1 MDKGRF
7 CEINEIGIYGN
18 NDLYTGKD
26 LINFLYRLGS
36 YKKDYTV
43 INRFN
48 YSGRCPDGIYY
59 LEDNITVTEE
69 SNIIII
75 SFIINSYAS
84 FLKKVYYLDQIKS
97 LLNFNMGEKV
107 FIKSMPFFI
116 STISGIRF
124 NLDEEKFEYALEDCE
139 DCYWKYSDL
148 DSYGS

>member
-18 NDLYTGKD
+18 NDLDTGKD

-43 INRFN
+43 INRFD

-59 LEDNITVTEE
+59 LDSITARE
-69 SNIIII
+69 SSIIII
-75 SFIINSYAS
+75 SLSKCNAK

-97 LLNFNMGEKV
+97 LLNYNIGEKV

-148 DSYGS
+148 ESYGR